1 MVVIT
6 NTCFRS
12 YTDDEALSKYG
23 AGFIGSQPIFVADNF
38 GGEFRLTN
46 VLIHGGGRGIAIYAD
61 TGRTIRISFENV
73 FFVPSPDGW
82 TYSDY
87 DIRERRAAR

>member
-1 MVVIT
+1 MPTGFRRTHLGGGIGGN

-61 TGRTIRISFENV
+61 TRRTIPRD
-73 FFVPSPDGW
+73 PD
-82 TYSDY
+82 
-87 DIRERRAAR
+87 RA